1 METQRGKQRL
11 LQLGLPLH
19 NLRIRM
25 PKKYCGYISI
35 IGKPNVG
42 KSTIINSILKKKISI
57 TSRKSQT
64 TRNNI
69 LGIKTVEDKQMIFI
83 DTPGMHIKSEKTM
96 NKILNRSAQSI
107 IDDSDIILF
116 VIQRLSFDKNDELIL
131 EKLQE
136 SNQKIICI
144 VNKIDQV
151 EDKNKFL
158 PFINEISLKKEFLE
172 IMLISAKTNNGI
184 DDLVSVIKNN
194 LPENSHIYN
203 DDFELEENNK
213 KFVYSELIREKI
225 IRKLG
230 DELPHDTFV
239 EIDKIDDKDDITEVH
254 ATIFVNRKS
263 QKQIV
268 IGTKGEVLK
277 DIGKQAR
284 IEIEQQISRKVFLK
298 TWVKVKKNWN
308 TDSSF
313 IHSLGVGSNYESK

>member
-1 METQRGKQRL
+1 MS
-11 LQLGLPLH
+11 
-19 NLRIRM
+19 
-25 PKKYCGYISI
+25 KKYCGYVSI

-42 KSTIINSILKKKISI
+42 KSSIINSILKKKISI

-107 IDDSDIILF
+107 IEDSDIILF

-136 SNQKIICI
+136 SKQKIICI

-151 EDKNKFL
+151 EDKNKLL

>member
-1 METQRGKQRL
+1 MS
-11 LQLGLPLH
+11 
-19 NLRIRM
+19 
-25 PKKYCGYISI
+25 KKYCGYVSI

-42 KSTIINSILKKKISI
+42 KSSIINSILKKKISI

>member
-1 METQRGKQRL
+1 MS
-11 LQLGLPLH
+11 
-19 NLRIRM
+19 
-25 PKKYCGYISI
+25 KKYCGYVSI

-42 KSTIINSILKKKISI
+42 KSSIINSILKKKISI

-69 LGIKTVEDKQMIFI
+69 LGIKTVGDKQMIFI

-107 IDDSDIILF
+107 IEDSDIILF

-151 EDKNKFL
+151 EDKNKLL

-254 ATIFVNRKS
+254 ATIFVNRRS

-284 IEIEQQISRKVFLK
+284 IEIEQQMNKKVFLK

>member
-1 METQRGKQRL
+1 MT
-11 LQLGLPLH
+11 
-19 NLRIRM
+19 
-25 PKKYCGYISI
+25 KKYCGYISI

-69 LGIKTVEDKQMIFI
+69 LGIKTVGDKQMIFV

-131 EKLQE
+131 KKLQE
-136 SNQKIICI
+136 SNQKTICI
-144 VNKIDQV
+144 INKIDQV
-151 EDKNKFL
+151 EDKNKLL

-172 IMLISAKTNNGI
+172 IMLISAKTDNGI
-184 DDLVSVIKNN
+184 DDLVTVIKNN
-194 LPENSHIYN
+194 LPENPHIYN
-203 DDFELEENNK
+203 DGFELEKNNK
-213 KFVYSELIREKI
+213 KFVYSEFIREKI

-239 EIDKIDDKDDITEVH
+239 EVDKIIDKDDITEVH

-268 IGTKGEVLK
+268 IGSKGEVLR

-284 IEIEQQISRKVFLK
+284 IEIEQQIKRKVFLK

-313 IHSLGVGSNYESK
+313 IHSLGVGTNYESK